1 MVLAFSV
8 FLEMHEIEKKRPQ
21 EASKRHVQGV
31 EEEVALRSCHKMRF
45 LSNGPC
51 VFVVFKDAVTRSG
64 ASGPENVPK
73 PQRLCTKV
81 AVQDRSEE
89 LTTRRARP
97 VGEGLGRGRMVL
109 YPNIYPLSF
118 ILRVLM
124 SCGLVSLK
132 RLGL

>member
-1 MVLAFSV
+1 M
-8 FLEMHEIEKKRPQ
+8 
-21 EASKRHVQGV
+21 QGV
-31 EEEVALRSCHKMRF
+31 EEEAALRRCHKMRC

-73 PQRLCTKV
+73 PPRLCIKV

-97 VGEGLGRGRMVL
+97 VGEGLGRGRSIMC
-109 YPNIYPLSF
+109 PNIMYPPGLEPKAFGGHEPSDIR
-118 ILRVLM
+118 ILR
-124 SCGLVSLK
+124 LK
-132 RLGL
+132 GK